1 MKCVTDLIDNMHTV
15 VELQLKDLRRA
26 IHGTGNCA
34 LCRSFYLPSRN
45 IPGVACDVRREKGS
59 GFLPVPGKFQQSIP
73 WSDEAKKPDQRQ
85 CPHATQ
91 LLNGTAI
98 S

>member
-26 IHGTGNCA
+26 IHGTGNYA

-59 GFLPVPGKFQQSIP
+59 GFLPVPGKFQQSRASQYRGAMRP
-73 WSDEAKKPDQRQ
+73 KNLTSDSVHM
-85 CPHATQ
+85 PH
-91 LLNGTAI
+91 NY
-98 S
+98 